1 MTEQQD
7 DRAPR
12 GGRLASELLGAG
24 RREHASESAR
34 ARATQ
39 ALLTGM
45 LGPSAAAAN
54 VGTWTSGLKW
64 LGVSVMLGAGGGL
77 WYLAVH
83 RTDQAQH
90 PTLASHAPTP
100 ATQQAELADHA
111 RGTSPSA
118 TTTSSSAPLAS
129 APSPRAPLPN
139 AVAAPPA
146 SRSAAAVPG
155 SADPRLAQELL
166 ALQRARADV
175 ARGAPEQA
183 LSTLDG
189 VAGGFQVLP
198 LEASL
203 VRIEALR
210 GAGKRDSALALSEQ
224 LLRAHPDGPYTK
236 RLRSLA
242 AALGSSAQQQLP

>member
-1 MTEQQD
+1 MTEQHD
-7 DRAPR
+7 DRDAR

-39 ALLTGM
+39 ALVAGM

-64 LGVSVMLGAGGGL
+64 LGISVVLGAGGGL
-77 WYLAVH
+77 WYLAAH
-83 RTDQAQH
+83 RTDPAQH
-90 PTLASHAPTP
+90 PTFASHAP
-100 ATQQAELADHA
+100 ARGTQQAVLADHA
-111 RGTSPSA
+111 SGTSPSA

-129 APSPRAPLPN
+129 APSPRAPLPH

-146 SRSAAAVPG
+146 SRSAAAVRG

-183 LSTLDG
+183 LTTLDG
-189 VAGGFQVLP
+189 VGGGFRVLP

-224 LLRAHPDGPYTK
+224 LLRAHPDGPYTE

-242 AALGSSAQQQLP
+242 AALGSSPQQQLP

>member
-1 MTEQQD
+1 MTEQHD
-7 DRAPR
+7 DRDAR
-12 GGRLASELLGAG
+12 GGQLASELIGAG

-34 ARATQ
+34 AKATQ

-64 LGVSVMLGAGGGL
+64 LGISVVLGAGGGL

-90 PTLASHAPTP
+90 PTFASHAPAR
-100 ATQQAELADHA
+100 ATQQAVLADPA
-111 RGTSPSA
+111 SGTSPSA
-118 TTTSSSAPLAS
+118 TTSSSAPLAS
-129 APSPRAPLPN
+129 APSPRAPLPH

-146 SRSAAAVPG
+146 SRSAAAVRG

-189 VAGGFQVLP
+189 VAGGFRVLP

-224 LLRAHPDGPYTK
+224 LLRAHPDGPYTE